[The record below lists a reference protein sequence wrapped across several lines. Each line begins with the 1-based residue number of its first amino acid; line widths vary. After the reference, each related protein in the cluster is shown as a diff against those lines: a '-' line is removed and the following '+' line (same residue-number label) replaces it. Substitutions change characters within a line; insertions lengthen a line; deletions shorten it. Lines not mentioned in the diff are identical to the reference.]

1 MLGKLLLGLVIVVV
15 VLAIVVATR
24 PSTFH
29 VERSILITASPES
42 VFAQVNDFHS
52 WAAWSPWEK
61 LDPKMEKTFSGPSAG
76 AGAIYAWKSDNGKVG
91 QGRMTIERSDLPS
104 SVSVKLEFIKPFT
117 ATNTVTFTMIP
128 VATQTRTT
136 WAMDGHNGLLG
147 KLFHL
152 VMNVDKMVGG
162 DFERGLAALK
172 SVAEAVRGP
181 TAAGANAPT
190 PH

>member
-15 VLAIVVATR
+15 GLAIVVATR

-42 VFAQVNDFHS
+42 IFAQVNDFHS

-76 AGAIYAWKSDNGKVG
+76 ADATYAWKSDNGKVG

-104 SVSVKLEFIKPFT
+104 SVSVKLEFIKPFA

-128 VATQTRTT
+128 AGTQTRTT
-136 WAMDGHNGLLG
+136 WAMDGHSGFLG

-152 VMNVDKMVGG
+152 VMNMDKMVGG

-172 SVAEAVRGP
+172 SVTEAVRGS
-181 TAAGANAPT
+181 AG
-190 PH
+190 

>member
-24 PSTFH
+24 PSTFR

-76 AGAIYAWKSDNGKVG
+76 ADATYAWKSDNGKVG

-104 SVSVKLEFIKPFT
+104 SVSVKLEFIKPFA

-128 VATQTRTT
+128 AGTQTRTT
-136 WAMDGHNGLLG
+136 WAMDGHSGFLG

-152 VMNVDKMVGG
+152 VMNMDKMVGG

-172 SVAEAVRGP
+172 SVTEAVRGS
-181 TAAGANAPT
+181 AG
-190 PH
+190 